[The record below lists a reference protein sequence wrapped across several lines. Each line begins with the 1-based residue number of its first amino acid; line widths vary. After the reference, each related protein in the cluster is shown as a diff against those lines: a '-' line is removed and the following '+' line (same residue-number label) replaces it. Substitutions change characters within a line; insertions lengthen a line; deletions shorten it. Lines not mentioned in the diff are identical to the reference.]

1 MTGCD
6 DGLSGLRVAPE
17 LLKKSDASLGL
28 KQTAMA
34 PGRIVGTL
42 VVFVVFA
49 VGGFALVNWWQK
61 PRDPAQGN
69 SYYQSSTDPRVI
81 NRLEGCE
88 GFNASIDEAIA
99 LQNRIGHP
107 HNSERLRPLKRDCA
121 GEQQEH
127 YRAVAR

>member
-1 MTGCD
+1 
-6 DGLSGLRVAPE
+6 
-17 LLKKSDASLGL
+17 
-28 KQTAMA
+28 MA
-34 PGRIVGTL
+34 PGRIIGIL

-49 VGGFALVNWWQK
+49 AGGFAVVNWWQK
-61 PRDPAQGN
+61 PRGPAQGN
-69 SYYQSSTDPRVI
+69 SYYQSSNDPRVI

-99 LQNRIGHP
+99 LQDRIGHP

-127 YRAVAR
+127 YRAVTR